1 MFRPPLQIDCVPVR
15 SLGFL
20 HAGYLDASG
29 NLVEYGDG
37 SSTMGSGSQTYGL
50 TGGLAPHCALP
61 AAPQSSLGAQ
71 SLCAVLV
78 AIVVPQLPGRLQTD
92 IRKAPAPCWLCSIAA

>member
-1 MFRPPLQIDCVPVR
+1 MSIVR

-20 HAGYLDASG
+20 HAGYTDANG

-50 TGGLAPHCALP
+50 TGAPP
-61 AAPQSSLGAQ
+61 P
-71 SLCAVLV
+71 V
-78 AIVVPQLPGRLQTD
+78 ANTVAHRWQT
-92 IRKAPAPCWLCSIAA
+92 I